1 MTTHT
6 HTTNLLFGLAVS
18 SIVAGAVY
26 QQKEKTYPVTHT
38 ESAWVG
44 RINGLSNI
52 RGVIRQSNVPAN
64 VAFYCDSVLESQ
76 ILDINRQV
84 VAAMNADSTKKGG
97 KP

>member
-1 MTTHT
+1 MIKISLVTFS
-6 HTTNLLFGLAVS
+6 LLF
-18 SIVAGAVY
+18 Y
-26 QQKEKTYPVTHT
+26 QQRPEKNYPVTHT
-38 ESAWVG
+38 EKEWVDH
-44 RINGLSNI
+44 INGLSNI
-52 RGVIRQSNVPAN
+52 RGVIRQSNVPAS

>member
-1 MTTHT
+1 MNKLK
-6 HTTNLLFGLAVS
+6 TNLTYAAAACLIGIGAAVAPK
-18 SIVAGAVY
+18 V
-26 QQKEKTYPVTHT
+26 YPVAHT
-38 ESAWVG
+38 ESEWVG
-44 RINGLSNI
+44 HINGLSNI